1 MREEEIVKDFT
12 KLVKRISL
20 INRFSVVITGIS
32 ASLWMWVLG
41 IIEFLGNGTTNWL
54 VLAIISLIIS
64 FAVIYVISDHANS
77 KLISLYRFLSL
88 ILLFNSNFVFTNI
101 LSISLSIFVVSI
113 LLNMS
118 LDTLQSRIQRTHI
131 LSQTYKFD
139 NTVYQTLLGN
149 YKYINERLD
158 WILKNH
164 VIIFILSLTLLLLV
178 NIFSTIQVIMDSIFV
193 QYAALGAL
201 IISFILLVVK
211 FYIPIDKKVK
221 DEYKTAN

>member
-20 INRFSVVITGIS
+20 INRFSVAITGIS

-211 FYIPIDKKVK
+211 FYIPIDKKVN

>member
-20 INRFSVVITGIS
+20 INRFSVAITGIS

-193 QYAALGAL
+193 QYTAVGAL

-211 FYIPIDKKVK
+211 FYIPIEEKVN

>member
-1 MREEEIVKDFT
+1 M
-12 KLVKRISL
+12 
-20 INRFSVVITGIS
+20 
-32 ASLWMWVLG
+32 
-41 IIEFLGNGTTNWL
+41 
-54 VLAIISLIIS
+54 AIISLLITL
-64 FAVIYVISDHANS
+64 AVIYAIGDHPNS

-88 ILLFNSNFVFTNI
+88 ILLFNSNFVFTNF
-101 LSISLSIFVVSI
+101 LSISLSIFVISI

-139 NTVYQTLLGN
+139 NTVYQTLSGN
-149 YKYINERLD
+149 YKYLNERLD

-164 VIIFILSLTLLLLV
+164 VIIFISSLTLLLIV

-193 QYAALGAL
+193 QYETVGAL

-211 FYIPIDKKVK
+211 FYIPIEKKVK
-221 DEYKTAN
+221 AGTGGGS

>member
-20 INRFSVVITGIS
+20 INRFSVAITGIS

-54 VLAIISLIIS
+54 VLATISLIIT
-64 FAVIYVISDHANS
+64 FAVIYVISDYANS

-193 QYAALGAL
+193 QYTAVGAL

-211 FYIPIDKKVK
+211 FYIPIEEKVN

>member
-20 INRFSVVITGIS
+20 INRFSVAITGIS

-211 FYIPIDKKVK
+211 FYIPIEEKVN